1 MNELIKQIEQW
12 AEDKNT
18 QSVDD
23 IALMMIA
30 YSGQVS
36 AVVVDGDA
44 PDYAINKTFKAIVV
58 LAKKLGGSVSNIDF
72 SKLEWADGGNY
83 QLVLNLTST
92 VSELASYA
100 SIANYLHVGLVKR
113 TINLLTAIARNHNL
127 SLRQCINVE

>member
-12 AEDKNT
+12 AEGKNT
-18 QSVDD
+18 QSIDD
-23 IALMMIA
+23 LALTLIANV
-30 YSGQVS
+30 GQIS
-36 AVVVDGDA
+36 ACILDVA
-44 PDYAINKTFKAIVV
+44 HPSYEINNTFKALVV
-58 LAKKLGGSVSNIDF
+58 LSKKLGGSVSDVDF

-113 TINLLTAIARNHNL
+113 TINLLTAIARNHGL

>member
-1 MNELIKQIEQW
+1 MNELIKQIEKW

-18 QSVDD
+18 QSIDG
-23 IALMMIA
+23 IALTLIA
-30 YSGQVS
+30 NVGQLS
-36 AVVVDGDA
+36 SRILDEISPFCEIG
-44 PDYAINKTFKAIVV
+44 NTFKALVV
-58 LAKKLGGSVSNIDF
+58 LAKKLGGSVSDVDF

>member
-12 AEDKNT
+12 VEDKST
-18 QSVDD
+18 QSIDD
-23 IALMMIA
+23 IALTLIA
-30 YSGQVS
+30 NVGQIS
-36 AVVVDGDA
+36 ACILDA
-44 PDYAINKTFKAIVV
+44 AHPSYEINSTFNTLVV
-58 LAKKLGGSVSNIDF
+58 LAKKLGGSVSDVDF

-92 VSELASYA
+92 VSEVASYA

-127 SLRQCINVE
+127 SLRQCINAE

>member
-1 MNELIKQIEQW
+1 MNELIKQIEKW
-12 AEDKNT
+12 AENKNT

-23 IALMMIA
+23 IALSLIA
-30 YSGQVS
+30 NVGQLSGCII
-36 AVVVDGDA
+36 DGA
-44 PDYAINKTFKAIVV
+44 SPSYEINNTFKALVV
-58 LAKKLGGSVSNIDF
+58 LAKKLGGSVSDVDF
-72 SKLEWADGGNY
+72 SKLEWADGKDH

-92 VSELASYA
+92 VSELANYA